1 MLSCEYMFRSWR
13 RRTLLANPPICWRK
27 EETKNLFTPVFFRS
41 RRRRRRNFI
50 LPLLFPPSN
59 KNTERT
65 LANSQTPPQAAV
77 FSHFYS
83 AGVISCVIPHFQF
96 RFEFD
101 FILFKFSECGWILSA
116 SAVQEASFTLFS
128 GRFEWI
134 VIAAVMSD
142 GSSATQVSRPA
153 SLYRCWS
160 Y

>member
-1 MLSCEYMFRSWR
+1 
-13 RRTLLANPPICWRK
+13 
-27 EETKNLFTPVFFRS
+27 
-41 RRRRRRNFI
+41 
-50 LPLLFPPSN
+50 
-59 KNTERT
+59 
-65 LANSQTPPQAAV
+65 
-77 FSHFYS
+77 
-83 AGVISCVIPHFQF
+83 
-96 RFEFD
+96 
-101 FILFKFSECGWILSA
+101 LSA